1 MRLDDDLKNKEK
13 KIIVHNI
20 IISDASRSMS
30 GGKYNAS
37 CESIK
42 NELDILKED
51 KNIIFKQSLIEFNS
65 YQLKKHLWCEDDF
78 NSNFI
83 SFIGAKS
90 ATPLYNTIGKV
101 IEELQTIIKKDEKVL
116 LKIFTDGQ
124 DTDYGNGEWNVE
136 NLGILIKKLIDVD
149 KWTITFNC
157 TIEDINY
164 IKKLNIPDSNILTH
178 NNTAEDIERLG
189 IFRTNATKFYSK
201 SLLEGKDVTKGFYS
215 KTIN

>member
-20 IISDASRSMS
+20 IISDASGSMS

-37 CESIK
+37 CKSIK

-65 YQLKKHLWCEDDF
+65 EELKKHLWCEDDF

-83 SFIGAKS
+83 SFIGAES
-90 ATPLYNTIGKV
+90 GTPLYNTIGKV

-124 DTDYGNGEWNVE
+124 DTSYGIGKWNVN

-157 TIEDINY
+157 AIEDINY
-164 IKKLNIPDSNILTH
+164 IKKLNIPDSNILAH

-201 SLLEGKDVTKGFYS
+201 Y
-215 KTIN
+215 